1 MFKKAMA
8 KITLSGLAVMLA
20 AVGLTACGDGETSTD
35 SEYRSDAGSVSI
47 ILDGDKIEC
56 NSSSVQIDST
66 TATIISGGEYV
77 ISGSLSDG
85 MIIVNV
91 GKSDEVRLV
100 LDNASVN
107 NSKNAAIYVREAGE
121 TVLTLKDGSSNYLS
135 CDTYTS
141 IDDNNID
148 GCIFSKSDFIVNG
161 TGSLDINAKEGH
173 AIVSKDSLDVE
184 NGIITVTCAG
194 DAISGK
200 DSLTVT
206 NGTITINAGDDG
218 LHSDGTAIVSGGKI
232 TIEQCCEG
240 LEGSLVSVTGGEI
253 KINASDDG
261 INAAGE
267 DGEHSVT
274 ISGGEIRIK
283 ASGDGIDSNGS
294 LLISGGSVYVSGP
307 ENGGN
312 GALDYDS
319 TGQITGGTLIAV
331 GNSQMAMNMDNSST
345 QGSIL
350 ITTDKTYASGTEIK
364 VSDSEGNILISY
376 SAESSFNSV
385 VASAPGM
392 EKGGTYTISV
402 DGNDT
407 TVTLEDIIY
416 GNGSGMGFGGMGHGG
431 GMRPD
436 GNGTKPDWSGVKPD
450 GEGMMPGDMPTG
462 EDGRPEGMMPG
473 DMPTGEDGR
482 PDGMMP
488 GGGKGAGGKGSDVNN
503 QTTEAEESL

>member
-20 AVGLTACGDGETSTD
+20 AVGLTACGDGGMSTD

-141 IDDNNID
+141 IDDDNSD

-274 ISGGEIRIK
+274 ISGGEICIK

-307 ENGGN
+307 GN

-350 ITTDKTYASGTEIK
+350 ITTDKTYAAGTEIK

-385 VASAPGM
+385 VASTPGM

-473 DMPTGEDGR
+473 
-482 PDGMMP
+482 
-488 GGGKGAGGKGSDVNN
+488 GGKGAGGKGSDVNN